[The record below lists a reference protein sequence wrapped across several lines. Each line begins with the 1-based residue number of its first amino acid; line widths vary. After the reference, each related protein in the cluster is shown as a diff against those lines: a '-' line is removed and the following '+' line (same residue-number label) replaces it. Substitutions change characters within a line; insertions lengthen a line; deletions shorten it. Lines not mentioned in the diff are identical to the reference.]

1 MRIDCA
7 IFRAVITAKVTPT
20 LKTAQSEASLENKGY
35 RSALADVS
43 LVILRVVYLKS
54 A

>member
-20 LKTAQSEASLENKGY
+20 LKTAQSNHSPTAIPRIVLLQN
-35 RSALADVS
+35 L
-43 LVILRVVYLKS
+43 LLP
-54 A
+54 